1 MTAHNTSIQKLYQ
14 SVRKYRGTIGE
25 ISSRSGRSREWVLL
39 VLKGKYLDT
48 QVINM
53 ANKVLTERHRDA
65 AKAVQAA
72 ADVVIAT
79 RDIDPK

>member
-1 MTAHNTSIQKLYQ
+1 MTTHNTPIQKLYQ

-25 ISSRSGRSREWVLL
+25 IANRSGRSREWVLL

-53 ANKVLTERHRDA
+53 ANKVLTERHKDA

-72 ADVVIAT
+72 ADVVVACS
-79 RDIDPK
+79 DIGPK